1 MFEILLLVIGTGAI
15 ASFARGRGASP
26 KVWGTVAAA
35 GYVLTELLAPLAMRA
50 LGLTEQILPWLA
62 ALTWFAGIALYVRFG
77 IGAGRPSPDSQW
89 TCKECNYMNGRHA
102 IICEAC
108 GKPWPSE
115 AVV

>member
-26 KVWGTVAAA
+26 KVWGTIAAA
-35 GYVLTELLAPLAMRA
+35 GYILIEFFTPLAMRA
-50 LGLTEQILPWLA
+50 LGWKEQILPLLFALA
-62 ALTWFAGIALYVRFG
+62 WFAGTALYVRFG

-102 IICEAC
+102 IFCEAC
-108 GKPWPSE
+108 GKLWQ
-115 AVV
+115 